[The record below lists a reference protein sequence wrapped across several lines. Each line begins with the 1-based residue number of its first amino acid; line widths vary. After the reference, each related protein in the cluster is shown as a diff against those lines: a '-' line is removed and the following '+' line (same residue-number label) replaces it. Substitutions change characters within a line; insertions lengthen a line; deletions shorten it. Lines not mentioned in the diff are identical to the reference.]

1 MKAKTTLLDKKKVQ
15 LLQVLREDM
24 TFQNQGM
31 IEEYCGIKESHKS
44 WFADGEGNYHIWK
57 QKIIATISLDY
68 AH

>member
-1 MKAKTTLLDKKKVQ
+1 
-15 LLQVLREDM
+15 M